1 MKKLVLFAVAAL
13 SMSFVACG
21 GGEKADK
28 AADSAAADPAVEAV
42 VPADSAAAPADSA
55 AAPADSAKAETA
67 PADSAK

>member
-28 AADSAAADPAVEAV
+28 AADSAAA
-42 VPADSAAAPADSA
+42 PADSAAT
-55 AAPADSAKAETA
+55 AE
-67 PADSAK
+67 